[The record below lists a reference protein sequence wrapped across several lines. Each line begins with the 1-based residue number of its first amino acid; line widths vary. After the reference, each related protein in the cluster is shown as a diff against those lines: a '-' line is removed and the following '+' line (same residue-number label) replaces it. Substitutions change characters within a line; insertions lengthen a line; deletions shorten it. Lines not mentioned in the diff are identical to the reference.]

1 MEQKKIPFFKKLK
14 NAIVNFDEY
23 QNFSQEKLGTAIK
36 YFLKLMLIF
45 SILISAF
52 LTARLYKEIAT
63 VKTSFTDE
71 CPDFRIENNKQIKKW
86 MLDYKK
92 EYERTQID
100 YLPILTLSEN
110 IF

>member
-1 MEQKKIPFFKKLK
+1 MYYFEIKLK
-14 NAIVNFDEY
+14 DNFK
-23 QNFSQEKLGTAIK
+23 Q
-36 YFLKLMLIF
+36 
-45 SILISAF
+45 
-52 LTARLYKEIAT
+52 
-63 VKTSFTDE
+63 
-71 CPDFRIENNKQIKKW
+71 DFRIENNKQIKKW